1 MELHLRGRFMN
12 QESRNFHPEIETKEQ
27 SEYKVKYGSRN
38 KQE

>member
-1 MELHLRGRFMN
+1 MELHRRFMN